1 MLEQLL
7 HLGAAAGKLSS
18 FLLEPILDL
27 HNLFSKFNFYAS
39 GYKSL
44 VLKDKEKK

>member
-7 HLGAAAGKLSS
+7 HLRAAAGNLASS
-18 FLLEPILDL
+18 FLEPILDL

-44 VLKDKEKK
+44 VLKGKEKK